1 MTRGRRPRPKPVIL
15 DLATHPRPYVTVRA
29 LAAYLE
35 TDPRTILRLIAE
47 GALEAVKVGR
57 TWRIPT
63 EVARQRFHVEIHQQ
77 AS

>member
-1 MTRGRRPRPKPVIL
+1 MSGRRPRSAPAIV

-35 TDPRTILRLIAE
+35 TDPRTIIRLIAD
-47 GALEAVKVGR
+47 GALEGVKVNR
-57 TWRIPT
+57 EWRIPT
-63 EVARQRFHVEIHQQ
+63 DAARRKFHVELIHRQ

>member
-1 MTRGRRPRPKPVIL
+1 MNKGRQRRAAPVIL

-29 LAAYLE
+29 LAHYLE

-47 GALEAVKVGR
+47 DALDAVKVNR
-57 TWRIPT
+57 EWRIPT
-63 EVARQRFHVEIHQQ
+63 AAARARFHVETQRH